1 MGSRATDGLASS
13 WQVIAATNRVD
24 ILDPALLRSGRID
37 RKVEFKLPTEE
48 ACARIMQIHSR
59 KMNCS
64 PDVNYEELGRCCDDF
79 NGAQL
84 KAVCVEAGM
93 LALRRERHVD
103 AASGSATAAGFSAGG
118 ACDIVALCACHLRRH
133 DTGRPG
139 GGRCCDGPT
148 TPTSSGGGGRAVS
161 AHALAQ
167 LEHVRRRKRS
177 ERDQHA

>member
-1 MGSRATDGLASS
+1 MSHPHLCPNTLHPHRPPLSPLSRRATDGLASS

-93 LALRRERHVD
+93 LALRREGTEIGHEDFMEGITQVQ
-103 AASGSATAAGFSAGG
+103 AKKKAS
-118 ACDIVALCACHLRRH
+118 
-133 DTGRPG
+133 
-139 GGRCCDGPT
+139 
-148 TPTSSGGGGRAVS
+148 
-161 AHALAQ
+161 LAYY
-167 LEHVRRRKRS
+167 
-177 ERDQHA
+177 A